1 MHDTHSLAWTLL
13 RVAVIGAAVLAI
25 LYYALRWLAASWDRL
40 LWRVRRRLAI
50 TYLLVGLTPLLLM
63 AAHSTISW
71 LGLSAEA
78 MARLVTVQ
86 IGTSAR
92 EAQTVATSLAADLE
106 RLPGAAPPDRQEALV
121 AERARLAGA
130 SLPGARI
137 TLVSDAALP
146 SWLRG
151 ERTWSGL
158 THATPAAPSEGA
170 PQDSTIR
177 AVARGGDPTDPF
189 AVLVEVPLD
198 REFVRYLSDTI
209 GVRIRPAAAEGDA
222 SPGLFY
228 VALMPSTDWTSGR
241 RSEQI
246 ALTFDWSWT
255 EAGRQV
261 FGSTAAGRYWRLGL
275 LVLGWV
281 FLGLEVLALGGAA
294 WMVRAVTGTVD
305 RIHRATEF
313 IRRGDFSHRV
323 PIRSRDQLG
332 ELAERFNDM
341 SAHIE
346 VLLRERVERE
356 RLQREIEIAAEV
368 QARLFPRAMPQMRTV
383 EMVGLCRAARGVAG
397 DYYDGVEVAP
407 GLVALALADVA
418 GKGISASLMMSNLQA
433 SLRAQAAMIGDSLL
447 AALPGS
453 AGLEA
458 GPGGAGNSG
467 GRGNGAGAVARM
479 TTTINEQLCLSI
491 EPNRFATLF
500 LALYDDRTRLLRYTN
515 AGHNR
520 PILVQP
526 DGSVE
531 RLATGGSLVGAFQG
545 LRYQEDGAVLRSGAS
560 LLIFSDG
567 ITEALNPDGEE
578 YGDERLVRFAVR
590 CRGLSAEATRR
601 TLFEE
606 IDGWS
611 RTEERGDDQALLV
624 VKGLPGT

>member
-1 MHDTHSLAWTLL
+1 MDNSHQLAWMVLWFA
-13 RVAVIGAAVLAI
+13 VAGTVVLAI
-25 LYYALRWLAASWDRL
+25 LFYALRWLAASWDRL

-50 TYLLVGLTPLLLM
+50 TYLLVGLTPLVLM

-86 IGTSAR
+86 IGAATR
-92 EAQTVATSLAADLE
+92 EAQTVAASLAGDLD
-106 RLPGAAPPDRQEALV
+106 RFSSPAPPGRRETLI
-121 AERARLAGA
+121 AERARLARA
-130 SLPGARI
+130 SLPGARL
-137 TLVSDAALP
+137 TVVLDAALP

-151 ERTWSGL
+151 PRTWGGL
-158 THATPAAPSEGA
+158 THAAPAAPAGGGQ
-170 PQDSTIR
+170 QDSTIR
-177 AVARGGDPTDPF
+177 AVARGGDPGDPF

-198 REFVRYLSDTI
+198 RDFLRYLGDTT
-209 GVRIRPAAAEGDA
+209 GVRVRPATAEADA

-228 VALMPSTDWTSGR
+228 VALMPSTDWATGR
-241 RSEQI
+241 KSEQI

-275 LVLGWV
+275 LVLGWI

-313 IRRGDFSHRV
+313 IRGGDFSHRV
-323 PIRSRDQLG
+323 QIRSRDQLG

-346 VLLRERVERE
+346 VLLRERVDRE
-356 RLQREIEIAAEV
+356 RLQREIEIASEV
-368 QARLFPRAMPQMRTV
+368 QARLFPRVMPQMRTV

-397 DYYDGVEVAP
+397 DYYDGVVVAP

-433 SLRAQAAMIGDSLL
+433 SLRAQAAIMGDSLV
-447 AALPGS
+447 AAVPGLGAVEAEPGV
-453 AGLEA
+453 AGTFG
-458 GPGGAGNSG
+458 GP
-467 GRGNGAGAVARM
+467 GNGAGAVSRM
-479 TTTINEQLCLSI
+479 TTTINEQFCLSI

-526 DGSVE
+526 DGTVE
-531 RLATGGSLVGAFQG
+531 RLATGGGLVGAFQG
-545 LRYQEDGAVLRSGAS
+545 LRYQEDGALLRSGSS

-578 YGDERLVRFAVR
+578 YGDDRLVRFAVR
-590 CRGLSAEATRR
+590 HRGLSAEKTRQ

-606 IDGWS
+606 IDGWC
-611 RTEERGDDQALLV
+611 RTDERGDDQALLV
-624 VKGLPGT
+624 VKGLPEA